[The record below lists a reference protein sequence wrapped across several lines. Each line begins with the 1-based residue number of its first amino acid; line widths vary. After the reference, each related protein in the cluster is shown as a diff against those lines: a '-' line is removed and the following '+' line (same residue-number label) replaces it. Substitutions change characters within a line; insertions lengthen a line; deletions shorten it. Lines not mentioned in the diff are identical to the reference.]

1 MMKITT
7 INNALTFCIFFPTKG
22 EIHSEP
28 QGEQGGSCC
37 NFSIAKDYG
46 PFGKKNSLFSSLGWG
61 GRGSGEWPCRSMTPP
76 CCHFLTWVLP

>member
-7 INNALTFCIFFPTKG
+7 INNALTFYIFFPTKG

-37 NFSIAKDYG
+37 NFSIAKDYDLL
-46 PFGKKNSLFSSLGWG
+46 GKKTVCSPLWDGVG
-61 GRGSGEWPCRSMTPP
+61 GEMESG
-76 CCHFLTWVLP
+76 HVGVL